1 MEHSD
6 FCPCASCSSQSRV
19 LREMARAA
27 EIERQRQ
34 AEADYRA
41 ALNNK
46 DLIMAYSS
54 HNERADFRRFYAG
67 VEA

>member
-6 FCPCASCSSQSRV
+6 FCPCASCASQSRV

-41 ALNNK
+41 AIDRK
-46 DLIMAYSS
+46 DIMNPEW
-54 HNERADFRRFYAG
+54 HRERAKFREVMA
-67 VEA
+67 

>member
-1 MEHSD
+1 
-6 FCPCASCSSQSRV
+6 
-19 LREMARAA
+19 MARAA

-46 DLIMAYSS
+46 DLILAYSS

>member
-6 FCPCASCSSQSRV
+6 FCPCASCASQARV
-19 LREMARAA
+19 LREMAEA
-27 EIERQRQ
+27 
-34 AEADYRA
+34 AEADRQRRLEAEYRA

-46 DLIMAYSS
+46 DLILAYSS

-67 VEA
+67 VTA